1 MKTLGVVAVDDH
13 KLVLEGIKAAL
24 EQVEDIELVGVAN
37 SGSEALPLVAR
48 TNPDVILLDLRMSR
62 MDGMTMLGH
71 LRSCHPDVKVVML
84 SAVEEPNQMKAALRR
99 GASLF
104 VAKHIGPDDLASAIR
119 QAATGVVFQ
128 MFATDETDEEAAAK
142 ANGITEAELRV
153 LKAVSRG
160 LSNNRIARELGVTQQ
175 TVKFHLT
182 NIYRK
187 LDVSNRTEAARV
199 AYQHGLVT
207 NPYHEIA

>member
-1 MKTLGVVAVDDH
+1 MTTLRVVAVDDH

-48 TNPDVILLDLRMSR
+48 TNPDVILLDLRMPR
-62 MDGMTMLGH
+62 MDGMTTLGH
-71 LRSCHPDVKVVML
+71 LRSRHPDVKVVML
-84 SAVEEPNQMKAALRR
+84 SAVDEPNQMKAALRR

-104 VAKHIGPDDLASAIR
+104 VAKNIDPDDLASAIR
-119 QAATGVVFQ
+119 QAATGAVFQ

-142 ANGITEAELRV
+142 ASGITEAELRV
-153 LKAVSRG
+153 LRAVSRG
-160 LSNNRIARELGVTQQ
+160 LSNKRIARELGVTQQ

-207 NPYHEIA
+207 NPYYEIA

>member
-1 MKTLGVVAVDDH
+1 VAVDDH

-24 EQVEDIELVGVAN
+24 EQVEGIELVGVAN

-48 TNPDVILLDLRMSR
+48 TNPDVILLDLRMPR
-62 MDGMTMLGH
+62 MDGMTTLGH
-71 LRSCHPDVKVVML
+71 LRSRHPDVKVVML
-84 SAVEEPNQMKAALRR
+84 SAVDEPNQMKAALRR

-104 VAKHIGPDDLASAIR
+104 VAKNIDPDDLASAIR
-119 QAATGVVFQ
+119 QAATGAVFQ

-142 ANGITEAELRV
+142 ASGITEAELRV
-153 LKAVSRG
+153 LRAVSRG
-160 LSNNRIARELGVTQQ
+160 LSNKRIARELGVTQQ

-207 NPYHEIA
+207 NPYYEIA

>member
-48 TNPDVILLDLRMSR
+48 TNPDVILLDLRMPR
-62 MDGMTMLGH
+62 MDGMTMLGL
-71 LRSCHPDVKVVML
+71 LRNRHPDVKVVML
-84 SAVEEPNQMKAALRR
+84 SAVEEPDQMKAALRR

-104 VAKHIGPDDLASAIR
+104 VAKYIDPDDLASAIR

-128 MFATDETDEEAAAK
+128 MFATEEIDEEAAAK

-160 LSNNRIARELGVTQQ
+160 LSNKRIARELGVTQQ